1 MDKLMNRCRA
11 FAEGVVVMVCPV
23 LLALALKKVDLK
35 SEEHGP
41 AFPIV
46 MLVIAG
52 VTLISGI
59 CPLLACSFS
68 ERFTTAGVIPLP
80 VTRSL
85 TPFSST
91 CLVVLDCLIALLIIS
106 KNSVIPIGTMFGVCI
121 LIRTV
126 CYCYAQKDG
135 AIAQQEAEAQNDGA
149 IAQQEAEEF
158 YSKLDNSLEF
168 LSGVTGILFLGLEGL
183 ALEGQT
189 SSRQGIQHCLR
200 APMVI
205 SFGACALGVFL
216 MFLEMIP
223 PVAVTR
229 TNNALFTV
237 LLDSFM
243 AIGAVAVLVVI
254 MLRLMGC
261 QALLLFTPAFLI
273 FLELVFR
280 TCAGGSNDDDDRV
293 NKSTPASLELTKVTF
308 TGFLAVSIAT
318 ISSGSPNKWT
328 DWFLLFAAGAIV
340 SGLAWRLLTHAKSNT
355 TVESANVASFFTH
368 FCVAIATILFAVMAG
383 KALS

>member
-1 MDKLMNRCRA
+1 
-11 FAEGVVVMVCPV
+11 MVCPV

-46 MLVIAG
+46 MVVIAG
-52 VTLISGI
+52 VTLTSGI
-59 CPLLACSFS
+59 CPLLACCFS
-68 ERFTTAGVIPLP
+68 QRFTTAGVIPTP
-80 VTRSL
+80 VTWSTWIL
-85 TPFSST
+85 TLFSST
-91 CLVVLDCLIALLIIS
+91 CLVVLACLIALLVIS

-121 LIRTV
+121 VIRTV
-126 CYCYAQKDG
+126 CYYCYAQND
-135 AIAQQEAEAQNDGA
+135 AIAQQEAE
-149 IAQQEAEEF
+149 EEF

-189 SSRQGIQHCLR
+189 SSSKGIERRLR
-200 APMVI
+200 APIVI

-223 PVAVTR
+223 PVAVKR

-237 LLDSFM
+237 ILDGFM

-254 MLRLMGC
+254 MLKLMGC

-273 FLELVFR
+273 FLELAFQ
-280 TCAGGSNDDDDRV
+280 TCAGGSNDDDEGIEMS
-293 NKSTPASLELTKVTF
+293 KPASLELTKVTF
-308 TGFLAVSIAT
+308 TGFLAVSVET

-340 SGLAWRLLTHAKSNT
+340 SGLAWRLLTHAKSKT
-355 TVESANVASFFTH
+355 TVETANVASFFTH

-383 KALS
+383 KAVS